1 VAAGPGRAA
10 VPLPRPRPFP
20 AAEAG
25 RGGKALAPATVSGKQ
40 APVVIRGNGEVT
52 VSVERLG
59 RERDPHSAVY
69 LAPKE
74 RGRWPAADVRAA
86 RSRCEVV
93 LATTNLAARPLPP
106 IGGPGGCGVAAPIEV
121 RALGAVELKPKA
133 RLNCTFAAALYRW
146 ITEVVQPAA
155 RRHFGRPVVAVRQ
168 LSSYACRRR
177 GGITRGPVR
186 ISEHAFGNAIDI
198 AAFILA
204 DGRRISVLR
213 DWGSFSALFD
223 RKAAFLKEVHGKACG
238 IFSTVL
244 GPAANRAHRNHF
256 HFDLGRGGRYKYC
269 R

>member
-1 VAAGPGRAA
+1 MP
-10 VPLPRPRPFP
+10 P
-20 AAEAG
+20 A
-25 RGGKALAPATVSGKQ
+25 S
-40 APVVIRGNGEVT
+40 APVVIEEGGQVT
-52 VSVERLG
+52 VAPDRLG
-59 RERDPHSAVY
+59 KERDPYRAVY

-74 RGRWPAADVRAA
+74 TGRWPIDKVKSA
-86 RSRCEVV
+86 RQRCAVV
-93 LATTNLAARPLPP
+93 LATTNLDARPLSP
-106 IGGPGGCGVAAPIEV
+106 IGGPKGCGVAAPVAV
-121 RALGAVELKPKA
+121 RALGAVSLKPVA

-146 ITEVVQPAA
+146 VTDVVQPAA
-155 RRHFGRPVVAVRQ
+155 RRHFGQPVVAIRQ

-186 ISEHAFGNAIDI
+186 ISEHAFGNAIDV
-198 AAFILA
+198 ATFVLA
-204 DGRRISVLR
+204 DGRKISVLK
-213 DWGSFSALFD
+213 DWGRFSALFD